1 MGAETGTLTI
11 MLSDITN
18 MENMIKVLNNETA
31 SSTQVSNKEI
41 MNRIKT
47 LLSLYSQKIILF
59 KSIGKKTFFVSC

>member
-18 MENMIKVLNNETA
+18 MENMINVLNNETA